1 MASIATV
8 VGMGYGSFGDLNTIP
23 TLGYGS
29 GSAPVLPDTL
39 FISTSGASGDTYSRS
54 ASGDT
59 YSRGADDD
67 GFTKG
72 GGKA

>member
-1 MASIATV
+1 MFLGGLLFGSYNGE
-8 VGMGYGSFGDLNTIP
+8 VG
-23 TLGYGS
+23 
-29 GSAPVLPDTL
+29 APVLGSTL
-39 FISTSGASGDTYSRS
+39 FIATQGAAGDMYTRS